1 MDVDELLG
9 NAVRHLPLLAAGVDE
24 EEILLP
30 VVEEAEIALRVVG
43 MQRRGWHRRRRCGRA
58 RRVGAFDDRRARR
71 RALVLGWVRL
81 HETVNPIERVGG
93 DAAAIAQPRR
103 ELAVVDRAAA
113 EGGFGQA
120 GAPAIIGDFRKQLL
134 CVHGTRP

>member
-1 MDVDELLG
+1 MDVHQLLG

-24 EEILLP
+24 EQIFLP

-43 MQRRGWHRRRRCGRA
+43 MQRRCGHGRRRRA
-58 RRVGAFDDRRARR
+58 RGVGALDDRRARR
-71 RALVLGWVRL
+71 RAVLQGRVRL
-81 HETVNPIERVGG
+81 HKAVNPIERVGG
-93 DAAAIAQPRR
+93 DAAAVAQPRR
-103 ELAVVDRAAA
+103 ELAVVHRAAA

>member
-1 MDVDELLG
+1 MDVHQLLG

-24 EEILLP
+24 EQILLP

-43 MQRRGWHRRRRCGRA
+43 MQRRGGHGRRGRRT

-71 RALVLGWVRL
+71 RAVVLGWVRL

-103 ELAVVDRAAA
+103 ELAVVHRAAA

-120 GAPAIIGDFRKQLL
+120 GAAAIIGDFRKQLL